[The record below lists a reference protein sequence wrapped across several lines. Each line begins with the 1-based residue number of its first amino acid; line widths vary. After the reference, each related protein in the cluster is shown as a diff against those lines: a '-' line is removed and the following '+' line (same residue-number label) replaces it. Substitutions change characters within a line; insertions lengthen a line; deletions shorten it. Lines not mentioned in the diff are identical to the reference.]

1 VSVVRQPAR
10 DIAESAWRMLQALI
24 AGKKLKSRHLR
35 LPPSLI
41 VRGSTGAVER
51 IAAGEILRATAPL
64 PAGG

>member
-1 VSVVRQPAR
+1 
-10 DIAESAWRMLQALI
+10 MLQALI